1 MDNRREIVFSPPDM
15 TDEEV
20 EEVKKALLSGWITT
34 GPKTKELE
42 NMLADFCGTDL
53 FVCFNSATAAM
64 EMTYRLLGIGEGDE
78 VITTA
83 YTYTATS
90 SAICHVGAKR

>member
-42 NMLADFCGTDL
+42 NKLADFCGTGS
-53 FVCFNSATAAM
+53 FVCFSSATAAM
-64 EMTYRLLGIGEGDE
+64 EMTTVRGYIQFMPASPADP
-78 VITTA
+78 
-83 YTYTATS
+83 S
-90 SAICHVGAKR
+90 SLRSSG